1 MEEINEHIL
10 TSNVSTHIRKGFDGW
25 QAGFTVQQQ
34 TFYLQPVSSDKG
46 DQRDTEERAL
56 WYQGCLE
63 TALNKMIKNEYE
75 ILLP

>member
-10 TSNVSTHIRKGFDGW
+10 SETVRTHIRNGFDGW

-46 DQRDTEERAL
+46 NQEDTEEKAK
-56 WYQGCLE
+56 WYQRNLDF
-63 TALNKMIKNEYE
+63 ALNKVIKNEYE
-75 ILLP
+75 KLLP